1 MAFWTYFLKNEQ
13 VIAQDMEHERENVI
27 IIPEKSEILIKES
40 DDTIGRFFVKR
51 VRTIIRYTYK
61 SLSNDIR
68 TLDHCISENET
79 INSVHIS
86 ENMLS
91 ELRNTLNSELKS
103 ELNQLPILK
112 WDSKSY
118 ETHESTHG
126 KHESTTRETY
136 KTLNCPV
143 HGLVEEFEGVGN
155 FQGGHD
161 DSHCP
166 ACEQKIK
173 DKYQEELDFIN
184 SLLRSFLE
192 E

>member
-1 MAFWTYFLKNEQ
+1 MAFWTYYLKNEQ
-13 VIAQDMEHERENVI
+13 IIAQDIDHERENVI
-27 IIPEKSEILIKES
+27 IIPEKSEILIKET
-40 DDTIGRFFVKR
+40 DDTIGRFFYKR
-51 VRTIIRYTYK
+51 IRTIKRYYYK
-61 SLSNDIR
+61 SLSNDLR
-68 TLDHCISENET
+68 TLDTCISENET

-91 ELRNTLNSELKS
+91 ELRNTLNSELNI

-112 WDSKSY
+112 WISKSY
-118 ETHESTHG
+118 EVHESTHG
-126 KHESTTRETY
+126 KYESTTRETY

-166 ACEQKIK
+166 ICESEIRS
-173 DKYQEELDFIN
+173 KYEEELNFIN
-184 SLLRSFLE
+184 ELLRSFIE